1 MINIFKIEVSTNGRS
16 NIFYTEDINVQVKN
30 LKAVET
36 YRTEMLEKFKDQT
49 GENGYVYLH
58 HKEKE

>member
-16 NIFYTEDINVQVKN
+16 HIFHTEDVNVQVKN
-30 LKAVET
+30 LKEIET
-36 YRTEMLEKFKDQT
+36 FRAQMLEKFKDQT

-58 HKEKE
+58 HKEKI

>member
-58 HKEKE
+58 HKEKK